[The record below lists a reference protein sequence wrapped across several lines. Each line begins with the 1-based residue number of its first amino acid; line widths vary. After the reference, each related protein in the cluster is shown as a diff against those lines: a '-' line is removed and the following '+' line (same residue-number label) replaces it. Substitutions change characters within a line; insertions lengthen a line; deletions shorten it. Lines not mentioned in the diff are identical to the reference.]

1 MKSARIYS
9 ALVILLG
16 CVHCNRAKLEPG
28 NQTSTAATTSAMP
41 VLEAGLEPGGADG
54 SAPTEGVVDA
64 GLSEADINKAL
75 ESAFGERARH
85 TTEELKVIAYVERHL
100 NGGKAESNRSWKYLV
115 DRVNGI
121 WVVNAIPTEI
131 LMNNGRDGGVELH
144 VQQTKSGYR
153 ILKGI
158 GR

>member
-1 MKSARIYS
+1 MNNVRIYS

-16 CVHCNRAKLEPG
+16 CLHCNRAKLEPG
-28 NQTSTAATTSAMP
+28 QHTSTAVTASAMP
-41 VLEAGLEPGGADG
+41 VSEAGIEPGGSND
-54 SAPTEGVVDA
+54 SAPAGGVTDA
-64 GLSEADINKAL
+64 GLSEADIDKAL
-75 ESAFGERARH
+75 ESAFGDRARH

-100 NGGKAESNRSWKYLV
+100 NEGKAESNRSWKYLV